1 MPSAARGTL
10 AGVCT
15 LLLFAGL
22 LLPCAGCLGTKGGG
36 SAAPTLPPAVTPA
49 APARTLPSPAIA
61 TTPLDLSAPPPK
73 ASPYPTSSVD
83 PLVGTWYAP
92 SPDDLTFEFFADGTF
107 TERSPA
113 FRTYQGTWAISEE
126 QEAGFYDATILDR
139 WGYRK
144 EVHMLLASGTL
155 SIKSMGTMHRIG

>member
-1 MPSAARGTL
+1 MSPVARGT
-10 AGVCT
+10 AVGVIA

-22 LLPCAGCLGTKGGG
+22 LIPCAGCLGMKGGG
-36 SAAPTLPPAVTPA
+36 SAAPNLPLTPPPPVPALTP
-49 APARTLPSPAIA
+49 PSPALTA
-61 TTPLDLSAPPPK
+61 TIPDLSAPPPK
-73 ASPYPTSSVD
+73 ASPLPPSSVD
-83 PLVGTWYAP
+83 PPVGTWYAP

-155 SIKSMGTMHRIG
+155 SIKSMGTLHRIG

>member
-1 MPSAARGTL
+1 MSSVARGSL
-10 AGVCT
+10 AGLLA

-22 LLPCAGCLGTKGGG
+22 LLPCTGCLGTKGGG
-36 SAAPTLPPAVTPA
+36 SAAPTLPRTMTPAVPA
-49 APARTLPSPAIA
+49 QIPPSPAL
-61 TTPLDLSAPPPK
+61 TTTIPDLSAPPPK
-73 ASPYPTSSVD
+73 ASPFPTSSVD

-113 FRTYQGTWAISEE
+113 FRTYQGNWAISEE

-155 SIKSMGTMHRIG
+155 SIKSMGTLHRIG